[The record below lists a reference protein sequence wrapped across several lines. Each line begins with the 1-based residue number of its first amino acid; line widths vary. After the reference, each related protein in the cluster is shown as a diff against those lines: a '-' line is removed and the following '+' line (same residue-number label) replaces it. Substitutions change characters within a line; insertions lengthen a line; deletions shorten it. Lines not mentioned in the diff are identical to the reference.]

1 MVFHTGWWFGTWLLY
16 AFMTFHI
23 LGMSSSQL
31 TNSYFSE
38 GLKAPTSSVS
48 AWQQHSN
55 SFFLDVSG
63 MQKAEQAGLSLSD
76 DAVQARLIFC
86 ADFCCLK

>member
-1 MVFHTGWWFGTWLLY
+1 LEHGFYDFPYIGNVIIPIDELIFFRGVESTNQFCFGM
-16 AFMTFHI
+16 AAAQQRIF
-23 LGMSSSQL
+23 LG
-31 TNSYFSE
+31 
-38 GLKAPTSSVS
+38 
-48 AWQQHSN
+48 
-55 SFFLDVSG
+55 VSG

>member
-1 MVFHTGWWFGTWLLY
+1 M
-16 AFMTFHI
+16 AFICFYDFPYI
-23 LGMSSSQL
+23 GNVIIPIDKLIFFRGVES
-31 TNSYFSE
+31 TN
-38 GLKAPTSSVS
+38 SSVS